1 MKLTGKAKQ
10 EFLRKMAA
18 GRRRAAKR
26 ARPAKH
32 KRHHPAKHKRHHHQH
47 SETPMKKR
55 RRKGHRKSHRRHH
68 STHKRGRGGIGKG
81 LLRGLVPT
89 VDEAISAGAAGAY
102 GFLEGAAAKDKDHF
116 LMKVPV
122 PIASI
127 GRCGTVGLGL
137 WIIGAVA
144 KRRFLRSMAR
154 GVVDVASY
162 QLLRRGSPFGKG
174 GAKDVEFTLS
184 GPGSAGCDRRTP
196 LMIDRH
202 LQAIDRD
209 DDDDGDDG
217 DDGDND

>member
-47 SETPMKKR
+47 SETPMAKKR
-55 RRKGHRKSHRRHH
+55 RRKGHRKSH
-68 STHKRGRGGIGKG
+68 STHKHKRGRGGGAKG

-102 GFLEGAAAKDKDHF
+102 GFLEGAAAKDKEHF

-209 DDDDGDDG
+209 DDGDDGDDG
-217 DDGDND
+217 DDDNE